1 MKNPNKVRL
10 DKIVLIADLVNSKAI
25 LDRNQFQIKLKILLE
40 SINDRFQV
48 DLLSKFRITRG
59 DEFQAVFH
67 QPDMIFLII
76 DEINLSLYPNKIR
89 WGIGVGLIDTTSSLL
104 SESELDGPA
113 YAYARKALKK
123 LKKHN
128 YYGKSL
134 QRLECNLESPAVL
147 MLNSLLQLQDSLRL
161 SWTLDQSKIVEF
173 LIKEFEY
180 QAFVQKDVAANLNL
194 SQQRISNVLAATSYK
209 QYALSRVQ
217 SGVLLDSLTRTL

>member
-1 MKNPNKVRL
+1 MINPNMVRL

-25 LDRNQFQIKLKILLE
+25 EDRNQFQIKLKILLE
-40 SINDRFQV
+40 SINDRYQV

-67 QPDMIFLII
+67 QPNMIFLII

-89 WGIGVGLIDTTSSLL
+89 WGIGVGIIDTTSSLL
-104 SESELDGPA
+104 SETELDGPA
-113 YAYARKALKK
+113 YAYARKALKE
-123 LKKHN
+123 LKRYN

-134 QRLECNLESPAVL
+134 QRLETKDNCQAAS
-147 MLNSLLQLQDSLRL
+147 MLNSMLQLQDSLRL

-180 QAFVQKDVAANLNL
+180 ESFVQKDVAASLNL
-194 SQQRISNVLAATSYK
+194 SQQRISNVLAATSFK
-209 QYALSRVQ
+209 QYAMSRVH
-217 SGVLLDSLTRTL
+217 SKVLLDSLTRTL